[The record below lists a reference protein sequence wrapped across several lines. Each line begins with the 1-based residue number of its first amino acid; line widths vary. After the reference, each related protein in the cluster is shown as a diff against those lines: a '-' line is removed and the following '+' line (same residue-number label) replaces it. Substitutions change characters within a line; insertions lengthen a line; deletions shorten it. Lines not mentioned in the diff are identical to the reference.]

1 MGLSVLDM
9 ILSMQSDYY
18 KKYNR
23 AVTTLVLNLEN
34 YKYLTRELEIE
45 YLNDLHGMQIVI
57 KSDRKIQMH

>member
-23 AVTTLVLNLEN
+23 AVTTLVLNLE
-34 YKYLTRELEIE
+34 IE